1 MGTIYVVANQKG
13 GVGKTTT
20 CINTSVCLA
29 EAGARVLLIDIDPQC
44 NATNGLGLHEVTTN
58 TSYDVICRRES
69 LRSAIMDTY
78 YPQLK
83 IVPSSPDLA
92 GASVELPDRD
102 RREFILAD
110 ALQEIIVDFDFIFV
124 DCPPSLDLLT
134 LNALVA
140 ADKLIVPVQC
150 EYYALE
156 GLGHLLQTVE
166 AVRENL
172 NPHLSI
178 SGLLMTMFDSRTR
191 LSSQVVAEVRSHFP
205 DLTYNTVIPRNIRL
219 SEAPSFGMAISRYD
233 PTCAGSDAY
242 FDLASEVVERE

>member
-20 CINTSVCLA
+20 CVNTSVCLA

-44 NATNGLGLHEVTTN
+44 NATNGLGLHDVTSN
-58 TSYDVICRRES
+58 TSYDVICGGATLES
-69 LRSAIMDTY
+69 AMMPTP
-78 YPQLK
+78 YPQLTV
-83 IVPSSPDLA
+83 VPASPDLA
-92 GASVELPDRD
+92 GASVELPAMD
-102 RREFILAD
+102 RREHKLAA
-110 ALQEIIVDFDFIFV
+110 ALEDVVDDFDFIFV
-124 DCPPSLDLLT
+124 DCPPSLGLLT

-156 GLGHLLQTVE
+156 GLGQLLQTVE
-166 AVRENL
+166 AVKQSL
-172 NPHLSI
+172 NPELAI
-178 SGLLMTMFDSRTR
+178 SGLLMTMFDARTR
-191 LSSQVVAEVRSHFP
+191 LSSQVVEEVRSHFP

-219 SEAPSFGMAISRYD
+219 SEAPSFGLPISRYD

>member
-1 MGTIYVVANQKG
+1 LGTIYVVANQKG

-29 EAGARVLLIDIDPQC
+29 EAGASVLLIDIDAQC
-44 NATNGLGLHEVTTN
+44 NATNGLGLHEVTSN
-58 TSYDVICRRES
+58 TSYDVICGGAS
-69 LRSAIMDTY
+69 ITTAMMPTL
-78 YPQLK
+78 YPQLTV
-83 IVPSSPDLA
+83 VPASPDLA

-102 RREFILAD
+102 RREFILSD
-110 ALQEIIVDFDFIFV
+110 ALREVVDSYDFIFI

-166 AVRENL
+166 AVRQGL
-172 NPHLSI
+172 NPTLAI
-178 SGLLMTMFDSRTR
+178 SGLLMTMYDARTR
-191 LSSQVVAEVRSHFP
+191 LSSQVVQEVRSHFP

-242 FDLASEVVERE
+242 FDLASEVVDRE